1 MPTATTYDIN
11 SLPTTQVYKGMTI
24 RFSGDGHPIGQYP
37 EKVTIDVVTENLV
50 VMVIGSGVFS
60 ASGTW
65 TKPEPLPPST
75 EPFSE
80 DTTIVLSAALGQD
93 VKSLTIKAT
102 PSDTATL
109 GTANSQIATAS
120 GASAAIGMV
129 DLALQKVNESAV
141 GYGALMARLTSAAD
155 NMSVMVTQTSAS
167 RSTIMDTD
175 YALEAAKLATQQILQ
190 QSSTAM
196 LAQAN
201 ALPNSVLSLLDQQ
214 LG

>member
-1 MPTATTYDIN
+1 
-11 SLPTTQVYKGMTI
+11 
-24 RFSGDGHPIGQYP
+24 
-37 EKVTIDVVTENLV
+37 
-50 VMVIGSGVFS
+50 
-60 ASGTW
+60 
-65 TKPEPLPPST
+65 
-75 EPFSE
+75 
-80 DTTIVLSAALGQD
+80 
-93 VKSLTIKAT
+93 
-102 PSDTATL
+102 
-109 GTANSQIATAS
+109 
-120 GASAAIGMV
+120 MV

-155 NMSVMVTQTSAS
+155 NLSVMVTHTSAS
-167 RSTIMDTD
+167 RSSIMDTD